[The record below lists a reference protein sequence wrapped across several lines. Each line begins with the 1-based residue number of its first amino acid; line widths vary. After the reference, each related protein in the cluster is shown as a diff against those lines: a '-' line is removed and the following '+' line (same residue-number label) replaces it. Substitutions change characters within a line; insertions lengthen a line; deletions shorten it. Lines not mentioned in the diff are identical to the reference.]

1 MTKTATT
8 TVTSAQLVEAQGG
21 WSIMP
26 GSDLVAVECPEDYD
40 PALITAE
47 DIIHDPAITALPH
60 TESL

>member
-26 GSDLVAVECPEDYD
+26 GSDLVTVECPEDYD

-47 DIIHDPAITALPH
+47 DIIHDPAITVRPH
-60 TESL
+60 TESV